1 MASLK
6 VPPVNGGG
14 GSAGVP
20 AGPSGAELAHPGAS
34 LRLVSAPPPN
44 PSLLPAGLGRL
55 MDLLPVP
62 TEPVF

>member
-1 MASLK
+1 MASLE
-6 VPPVNGGG
+6 VPPVDGG

-20 AGPSGAELAHPGAS
+20 AGPSGAELAYPGGS

-44 PSLLPAGLGRL
+44 PSLLTAGLGRL
-55 MDLLPVP
+55 MDILPVS